1 MKAVAIIPARGGSK
15 GIPNK
20 NLKVVGGKTL
30 IRRTIEAALKAETV
44 GQVIVSSDSAE
55 ILAEAESVGVITAHC
70 RPDDL
75 STDEASSES
84 VLLHV
89 LGTMDDQP
97 PTTVFLQ
104 CTAPLTTP
112 EDIDGTVRALE
123 SEEAESALAVVESNA
138 FLWRIGESGAFG
150 VNHDHL
156 RSRLRRQDLHHREFI
171 ETGSVYVFRTE
182 SFLKQGKR
190 FFGKIAFHVIP
201 RERWCEIDEP
211 SDLRIAEALALYQDR
226 RP

>member
-123 SEEAESALAVVESNA
+123 VEQADSALAVVESHA
-138 FLWRIGESGAFG
+138 FLWRRGLDGATG
-150 VNHDHL
+150 WNHKHNKP
-156 RSRLRRQDLHHREFI
+156 RGRRQDFREREYI
-171 ETGSVYVFRTE
+171 ETGSVYAFRTE
-182 SFLKQGKR
+182 SFLKRGER
-190 FFGKIAFHVIP
+190 FFGKIALHVIP

-211 SDLRIAEALALYQDR
+211 SDLDIAEALALYQDR
-226 RP
+226 RS